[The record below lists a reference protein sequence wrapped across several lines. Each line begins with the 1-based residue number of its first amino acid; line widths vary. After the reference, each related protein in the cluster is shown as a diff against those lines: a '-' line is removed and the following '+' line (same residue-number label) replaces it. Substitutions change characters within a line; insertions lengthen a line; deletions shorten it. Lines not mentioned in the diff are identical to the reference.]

1 MTGCASE
8 VSDGGL
14 CLCSYLWKNL
24 QTVLMVINHVFT
36 DVHWGVKAQQE
47 GKGRSSNVIFV
58 GGSNRDLAHT
68 GGNMQ
73 FSTSSP
79 ATDPRVSRML
89 AAYSPH
95 EIHLIVWPWVNVK
108 LMNKM
113 QNNNSMCKRNS
124 AVIPIPTRQRIHL
137 YIPVTATWFTQ
148 KQPVLH
154 FVLLL
159 TQSRDFWG
167 FLMAADTLLVCGTK
181 TGCV

>member
-24 QTVLMVINHVFT
+24 QTILMVINHVFP
-36 DVHWGVKAQQE
+36 DVHWGVKTQHE
-47 GKGRSSNVIFV
+47 GKVIKCHLC
-58 GGSNRDLAHT
+58 GGENDRDLAHV

-79 ATDPRVSRML
+79 ATGPRVSRML
-89 AAYSPH
+89 VAYSPH
-95 EIHLIVWPWVNVK
+95 EINLIVWPWVNVK

-124 AVIPIPTRQRIHL
+124 GMIPIPIRQRIHL
-137 YIPVTATWFTQ
+137 YIPVRATWFPQ

-154 FVLLL
+154 FVLVL
-159 TQSRDFWG
+159 TQTRDFWG
-167 FLMAADTLLVCGTK
+167 ILMAADTLLVCGTK